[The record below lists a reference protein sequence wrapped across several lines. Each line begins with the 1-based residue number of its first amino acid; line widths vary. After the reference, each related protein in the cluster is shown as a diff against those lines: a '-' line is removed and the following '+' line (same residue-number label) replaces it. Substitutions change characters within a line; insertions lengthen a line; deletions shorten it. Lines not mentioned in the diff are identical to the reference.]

1 MYPGERL
8 EHEGYRG
15 MIEFIDV
22 SYEYRTAERPVAA
35 LQGVSATLAQG
46 ELVCVLGPNG
56 SGKSTLARLANGLFR
71 PVRGSVIVD
80 GIGTDDRSREWDV
93 RSRVGLVFQN
103 PDNQIVGTTVEED
116 VAFGP
121 ENLGVERGVMRERV
135 TRALETV
142 GLAGLEQ
149 REPHTLSGGQKQRLA
164 IAGALA
170 LSPAYL
176 VLDEPTAMLDLQGR
190 TDVLEVLGT
199 LRDRG
204 TGIMHITHHLADAA
218 AADRVL
224 VLAAGAIAYDG
235 DPSHLLGD
243 PAILDA
249 YGLDLPPV
257 GRLAAALRDAGV
269 PVPPDALTAE
279 RVVAGL

>member
-1 MYPGERL
+1 
-8 EHEGYRG
+8 

-22 SYEYRTAERPVAA
+22 GYEYRTAERPVAA
-35 LQGVSATLAQG
+35 LRGVSTTLSPG

-56 SGKSTLARLANGLFR
+56 SGKSTLARLANGLLR
-71 PVRGSVIVD
+71 PGHGSVIVD
-80 GIGTDDRSREWDV
+80 GTGTDDRSREWDV

-121 ENLGVERGVMRERV
+121 ENLGVEREVMRERV

-190 TDVLEVLGT
+190 TDVLEVLGA

-204 TGIMHITHHLADAA
+204 AGIMHITHHLADAA

-224 VLAAGAIAYDG
+224 VLAAGSVAYDG
-235 DPSHLLGD
+235 APSRLLGD
-243 PAILDA
+243 SAMLDA
-249 YGLDLPPV
+249 LGLTLPPV

-269 PVPPDALTAE
+269 PVPSDALTAE

>member
-1 MYPGERL
+1 
-8 EHEGYRG
+8 

-22 SYEYRTAERPVAA
+22 GYEYRTAERPVAA
-35 LQGVSATLAQG
+35 LRGVSTTLSPG

-56 SGKSTLARLANGLFR
+56 SGKSTLARLANGLLR
-71 PVRGSVIVD
+71 PGHGSVIVD

-121 ENLGVERGVMRERV
+121 ENLGVEREVMRERV

-190 TDVLEVLGT
+190 TDVLEVLGA

-204 TGIMHITHHLADAA
+204 AGIMHITHHLADAA

-224 VLAAGAIAYDG
+224 VLAAGSVAYDG
-235 DPSHLLGD
+235 APSRLLD
-243 PAILDA
+243 DLAMLDA
-249 YGLDLPPV
+249 FGLTLPPV
-257 GRLAAALRDAGV
+257 GRLAAALREAGA
-269 PVPPDALTAE
+269 PVPSGALTAE

>member
-1 MYPGERL
+1 
-8 EHEGYRG
+8 

-35 LQGVSATLAQG
+35 LRGVSTTLSPG

-56 SGKSTLARLANGLFR
+56 SGKSTLARLANGLLR
-71 PVRGSVIVD
+71 PGHGSVIVD

-121 ENLGVERGVMRERV
+121 ENLGVEREVMRERV

-199 LRDRG
+199 LRDQG

-218 AADRVL
+218 TADRVL
-224 VLAAGAIAYDG
+224 VLAAGSVAYDG
-235 DPSHLLGD
+235 APSRLLGD
-243 PAILDA
+243 LAMLDA
-249 YGLDLPPV
+249 LGLTLPPV
-257 GRLAAALRDAGV
+257 GRLAAALRGRGV
-269 PVPPDALTAE
+269 PVPSDALTAE
-279 RVVAGL
+279 RVVTGL